1 MVDDPKNLLSMIRPA
16 GDSKFGDYQANCAM
30 PLGKQLSKSPRDIA
44 TEICESVQLD
54 DLCQKIEIA
63 GPGFINLTID
73 DDWLK
78 IGLTAALG
86 DDRLGVT
93 RVAEPKTFVIDYSSP
108 NVAKPMHVGHVRST
122 FIGDAISK
130 VLRFVGHTAI
140 SDNHLGDWGTQ
151 FGMIIYGYKH
161 FLDEAVYQK
170 EPVAELGRLYKYV
183 RKLMDYHAAVKR
195 LPELEVS
202 QEELNGKQ
210 AELESTD
217 VQGDKKAE
225 KTTQETAETIESQ
238 NW

>member
-1 MVDDPKNLLSMIRPA
+1 MNPLSEIRARFSTTLSGMVDESDNLLAMIRPA

-30 PLGKQLSKSPRDIA
+30 PLGKQLGRSPREIA
-44 TEICESVQLD
+44 SEICESVQLD
-54 DLCQKIEIA
+54 DLCQKVEIA

-73 DDWLK
+73 DAWLK
-78 IGLTAALG
+78 RGLTAALV
-86 DDRLGVT
+86 DDRLGVM
-93 RVAEPKTFVIDYSSP
+93 RVSEPKTFVIDYSSP

-151 FGMIIYGYKH
+151 FGMIIYGYKN
-161 FLDEAVYQK
+161 FLDEAAYQQ

-195 LPELEVS
+195 LPEL
-202 QEELNGKQ
+202 QAAQ
-210 AELESTD
+210 AE
-217 VQGDKKAE
+217 
-225 KTTQETAETIESQ
+225 
-238 NW
+238 